1 MIQGGIEMNEVL
13 KTIKNR
19 RSVRQYQAE
28 QIKDVELTTI
38 LEAASYAPSGHNC
51 QPWHFTVIQNKD
63 LLNLMNE
70 KIKEQMRLPQ
80 HEWANKMGESS
91 RFNVFYEA
99 PTVIIVSGDETA
111 SSPLPLAGTN
121 FHYTPLVD
129 CAGAIENMMLAAE
142 SIGIG
147 SCWLGLVNF
156 FFALPETEKLQIPL
170 KYKPFFAVTLGY
182 KGEKVIG
189 QLAPK
194 RKTDIISYIR

>member
-1 MIQGGIEMNEVL
+1 MIQGGLEMNEVL

-51 QPWHFTVIQNKD
+51 QPWHFTVIQNKE
-63 LLNLMNE
+63 LINLMNV

-80 HEWANKMGESS
+80 HEWAHKMGESS

-99 PTVIIVSGDETA
+99 PTVIIVSGDKTA
-111 SSPLPLAGTN
+111 SSPLPLAGTD

-156 FFALPETEKLQIPL
+156 FFNLSEMEKLHIP
-170 KYKPFFAVTLGY
+170 KNYTPFFAVTLGY

-194 RKTDIISYIR
+194 RKTGIISYIR